1 MEWGKKTTKLLPK
14 LICSIYYIN
23 NLPEDRHKDTF
34 YMYSLWNSA
43 IYFKSMLPK
52 AVCLCKAEQT
62 AANDCSS
69 LLFLLK
75 RHYFTQDYTSDLT
88 ARVHH
93 VFFLIFTLTL
103 RSWRSVT
110 PDPPPSPH
118 TLSDQLTL
126 SHFPRWFMKE
136 NKTLQKKKKNPQR
149 PTFSPLWRKNLS
161 CSLTCDHFS
170 GKCVISVSLF
180 DRRARKANAMKA
192 SRLPAICGHLCLAF
206 FITTRCLCRIP

>member
-23 NLPEDRHKDTF
+23 NLTEVRHKDTF

-43 IYFKSMLPK
+43 IYFKSMLPN
-52 AVCLCKAEQT
+52 AVCLCRVEQT

-110 PDPPPSPH
+110 PDPPRVLTHSLTNSHAH
-118 TLSDQLTL
+118 TFQDDS
-126 SHFPRWFMKE
+126 FK
-136 NKTLQKKKKNPQR
+136 KTKHSKKKKNPQR